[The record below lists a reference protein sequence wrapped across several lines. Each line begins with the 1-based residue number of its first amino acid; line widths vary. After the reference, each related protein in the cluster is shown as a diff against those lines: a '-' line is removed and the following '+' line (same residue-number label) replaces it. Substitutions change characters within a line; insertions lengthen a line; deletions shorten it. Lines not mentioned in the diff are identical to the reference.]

1 VQNKPIDRS
10 RLGSMRCV
18 IAPEPRTNR
27 DGVIRQDADG
37 VTQYVVGV
45 AVVQKERRGAD
56 VINVVVSGQPSGV
69 DEGSLVEITGLTA
82 VDWEVDGRHGT
93 SWRAESIA
101 LVSAAA
107 AGDSAVRAAGPGG
120 PVAPARGKSAGGDA

>member
-1 VQNKPIDRS
+1 MQNKPIDRA
-10 RLGSMRCV
+10 RLGVMRCV

-45 AVVQKERRGAD
+45 AVVQVERRGAD
-56 VINVVVSGQPSGV
+56 VINVVVSGDPMV
-69 DEGSLVEITGLTA
+69 EEGSAVEIEGLTA

-93 SWRAESIA
+93 AWRAESIKVA
-101 LVSAAA
+101 SPRAGDSSASRSAAA
-107 AGDSAVRAAGPGG
+107 GG
-120 PVAPARGKSAGGDA
+120 PAAPARKSGGDT